1 MSRATRP
8 RDRTLFAFTSRASLN
23 MSQAT
28 TRPLAELDIDD
39 PDLTD
44 EELDALLTKLAEEEA
59 AERLGADDE
68 DDEDDDSSKSANM
81 GTLIAA
87 VVGTVLLASATFIVR
102 KLRRKKAPPPANV
115 PSDEPAILQA
125 PGTSNN
131 VVRRKKVV
139 KKKVVTKKTADKKA
153 CAHCGAAEAKTAS
166 GKLLRCGR
174 CKAVSFCSAD
184 CQKAHWP
191 THKSECKPAEAPAPA
206 APAAATAPAAAPAA
220 AAAAAPTLNPAA
232 PAFVPP
238 GSSTP
243 AAPGA
248 PATDEQATNEQATN
262 EPLSA
267 AADPDADDAA
277 RRAALQERINNDRE
291 NMRKLQQLRIYLQA
305 ASQMFWRGEYRRAVE
320 VLQQVAEKCHGIP
333 SGEMMECEALR
344 LCGHCLIRLK
354 QFDAADRC
362 LDMCMDVAKTVE
374 MPALIANVHIAQ
386 GQLASQ
392 REPPDYPKALEHH
405 EAARVIARECE
416 DISAE
421 AAACLNCAN
430 TVGKMG
436 DKERG
441 MELQYEALGLRR
453 KQVADAQLEIAEAKK
468 VLDENPPAP
477 TEPATLGASA
487 ESEQASGATTES
499 ERAAPTAA
507 TDPTQVKRRRAMMD
521 LANSKRSLQEA
532 RRAEAA
538 ALANVA
544 TAVAGA
550 DGDKAQRATDAAALY
565 EQSIEI
571 LRSEDSFTDKQ
582 LELAVV
588 LNLANVYDNHVP
600 NGHGTGVEYR
610 RELDE
615 MVRKNVQGKE
625 GLPDVCGV
633 CEERTN
639 PLDMVRTG
647 ERGADEDAD
656 DMTALT
662 VLDCMHCHHS
672 KCWTARKETGKGCP
686 DCHRDEPDGNAFV

>member
-1 MSRATRP
+1 VSRATRP
-8 RDRTLFAFTSRASLN
+8 RVRTLFAFTSRASLN

-206 APAAATAPAAAPAA
+206 APAAATAPAAAAAA

-453 KQVADAQLEIAEAKK
+453 KQVADAQLEIAEATK

-477 TEPATLGASA
+477 TEPATLGATA

>member
-1 MSRATRP
+1 
-8 RDRTLFAFTSRASLN
+8 

-206 APAAATAPAAAPAA
+206 APAAATAPAAAAAA

-672 KCWTARKETGKGCP
+672 KCWTARKATGKGCP

>member
-1 MSRATRP
+1 MSKAATRP
-8 RDRTLFAFTSRASLN
+8 LD
-23 MSQAT
+23 
-28 TRPLAELDIDD
+28 ELDIDD

-44 EELDALLTKLAEEEA
+44 EELDALLAQMAEEEA
-59 AERLGADDE
+59 AEHLGADDE
-68 DDEDDDSSKSANM
+68 DDEDGSSKAAGM

-87 VVGTVLLASATFIVR
+87 VVGTVVLAAVTLVVR
-102 KLRRKKAPPPANV
+102 KMRRSKAPPPANV
-115 PSDEPAILQA
+115 PAEEPTILQA

-131 VVRRKKVV
+131 VVKRKKLVKKKVV
-139 KKKVVTKKTADKKA
+139 KKKAADAKA
-153 CAHCGAAEAKTAS
+153 CAHCGVTEAKTAS

-191 THKSECKPAEAPAPA
+191 THKAECKPAEAPA
-206 APAAATAPAAAPAA
+206 APAPAAAPAA
-220 AAAAAPTLNPAA
+220 AAAAVAPAPSLNAAA

-238 GSSTP
+238 GPAPQAAP
-243 AAPGA
+243 AAPA
-248 PATDEQATNEQATN
+248 P
-262 EPLSA
+262 EPEPA
-267 AADPDADDAA
+267 AAEVVAA
-277 RRAALQERINNDRE
+277 APPSDNARAALQERINNDRQ
-291 NMRKLQQLRIYLQA
+291 NMHKLQQLRVYLQA
-305 ASQMFWRGEYRRAVE
+305 ASQLFWRGEYRRAVE
-320 VLQQVAEKCHGIP
+320 ILQQVAQKCEGVP
-333 SGEMMECEALR
+333 SGEMMQCEALR

-362 LDMCMDVAKTVE
+362 LEMCMGVAKTIE
-374 MPALIANVHIAQ
+374 LPALIANVHIAQ
-386 GQLASQ
+386 GQLAAQ
-392 REPPDYPKALEHH
+392 RDPPDYPKALENH
-405 EAARVIARECE
+405 EAARVIAKECE

-453 KQVADAQLEIAEAKK
+453 KQVADAQLEIEEAKK
-468 VLDENPPAP
+468 IIEETQPPPKTETTDGEDGEDAPADPPPA
-477 TEPATLGASA
+477 AASD
-487 ESEQASGATTES
+487 
-499 ERAAPTAA
+499 
-507 TDPTQVKRRRAMMD
+507 DPIQQKRRRAMMD
-521 LANSKRSLQEA
+521 VASSKRTLQEA

-544 TAVAGA
+544 TAVAGR
-550 DGDKAQRATDAAALY
+550 DGDVAGRAVDAAALY

-582 LELAVV
+582 LELAVI

-600 NGHGTGVEYR
+600 GGHGTGVEYR

-625 GLPDVCGV
+625 GLPEVCGV
-633 CEERTN
+633 CQGQTN
-639 PLDMVRTG
+639 PLDMARMS
-647 ERGADEDAD
+647 ERGEDDDAD

-672 KCWTARKETGKGCP
+672 KCWTKRKETGKGCP
-686 DCHRDEPDGNAFV
+686 DCVKDVPADAFV

>member
-23 MSQAT
+23 MSKAT

-44 EELDALLTKLAEEEA
+44 EELDALLMKLAEEEA
-59 AERLGADDE
+59 AERLGADEEDE
-68 DDEDDDSSKSANM
+68 EDDDSSKSANM

-87 VVGTVLLASATFIVR
+87 VVGTVLLAASTFIVR

-115 PSDEPAILQA
+115 PSDEPTILQA

-131 VVRRKKVV
+131 VVRRKKKVV
-139 KKKVVTKKTADKKA
+139 KKKVVKKETAEKKA
-153 CAHCGAAEAKTAS
+153 CAHCGATEAKTAS

-206 APAAATAPAAAPAA
+206 APAAATAAAT
-220 AAAAAPTLNPAA
+220 APTLNAAA

-248 PATDEQATNEQATN
+248 PPTDGNPLTN
-262 EPLSA
+262 EPPSA
-267 AADPDADDAA
+267 AADPDGDDDAA

-362 LDMCMDVAKTVE
+362 LVMCMDVALKVE

-392 REPPDYPKALEHH
+392 REPPDYPKALKHH

-430 TVGKMG
+430 TMGKMG

-468 VLDENPPAP
+468 ILDENPPAS
-477 TEPATLGASA
+477 TESVPEGTATQ
-487 ESEQASGATTES
+487 EQA
-499 ERAAPTAA
+499 AAAAA
-507 TDPTQVKRRRAMMD
+507 TEDPTQVKRRRAMMD

-550 DGDKAQRATDAAALY
+550 DGDKARRATDAAALY

-639 PLDMVRTG
+639 PLDVVRTS
-647 ERGADEDAD
+647 ERGVDEDAD

-662 VLDCMHCHHS
+662 VLDCMHCHHT

-686 DCHRDEPDGNAFV
+686 DCHRDEPDENAFV

>member
-23 MSQAT
+23 MSKAT

-44 EELDALLTKLAEEEA
+44 EELDALLMKLAEEEA

-68 DDEDDDSSKSANM
+68 DEEDDDSSKSANM

-87 VVGTVLLASATFIVR
+87 VVGTVLLAASTFIVR

-115 PSDEPAILQA
+115 PSDEPTILQA

-131 VVRRKKVV
+131 VVRRKKKVV
-139 KKKVVTKKTADKKA
+139 KKKVVKKETAEKKA
-153 CAHCGAAEAKTAS
+153 CAHCGATEAKTAS

-206 APAAATAPAAAPAA
+206 APAAATAP
-220 AAAAAPTLNPAA
+220 TLNAAA

-248 PATDEQATNEQATN
+248 PPTDGNPSTN
-262 EPLSA
+262 EPPSA
-267 AADPDADDAA
+267 AAPDGDDDAA

-362 LDMCMDVAKTVE
+362 LVMCMDVALKVE

-392 REPPDYPKALEHH
+392 REPPDYPKALKHH

-430 TVGKMG
+430 TMGKMG

-468 VLDENPPAP
+468 ILDENPPAS
-477 TEPATLGASA
+477 TESVPEGTATQ
-487 ESEQASGATTES
+487 EQA
-499 ERAAPTAA
+499 AAAAA
-507 TDPTQVKRRRAMMD
+507 TEDPTQVKRRRAMMD

-550 DGDKAQRATDAAALY
+550 DGDKAKRATDAAALY

-615 MVRKNVQGKE
+615 MIRKNVQGKE

-633 CEERTN
+633 CGERTN
-639 PLDMVRTG
+639 PLDVVRTS
-647 ERGADEDAD
+647 ERGVDEDAD

-662 VLDCMHCHHS
+662 VLDCMHCHHT

>member
-1 MSRATRP
+1 M
-8 RDRTLFAFTSRASLN
+8 
-23 MSQAT
+23 
-28 TRPLAELDIDD
+28 AELDIDD

-220 AAAAAPTLNPAA
+220 AADAAPTLNPAA

-392 REPPDYPKALEHH
+392 REPPDYPEALKHH

-430 TVGKMG
+430 TMGKMG

-639 PLDMVRTG
+639 PLDMVRTS

>member
-1 MSRATRP
+1 M
-8 RDRTLFAFTSRASLN
+8 
-23 MSQAT
+23 
-28 TRPLAELDIDD
+28 AELDIDD

-220 AAAAAPTLNPAA
+220 AADAAPTLNPAA

-639 PLDMVRTG
+639 PLDMVRTS

>member
-1 MSRATRP
+1 M
-8 RDRTLFAFTSRASLN
+8 
-23 MSQAT
+23 
-28 TRPLAELDIDD
+28 AELDIDD

-68 DDEDDDSSKSANM
+68 DDEDDDSSKSASM

-87 VVGTVLLASATFIVR
+87 VVGTVLLAASTFIVR

-115 PSDEPAILQA
+115 PSDEPTILQA

-131 VVRRKKVV
+131 VVRRKKPV
-139 KKKVVTKKTADKKA
+139 KKKVVKKKTADKKA
-153 CAHCGAAEAKTAS
+153 CAHCGATEAKTAS

-220 AAAAAPTLNPAA
+220 AADAAPTLNPAA

-392 REPPDYPKALEHH
+392 REPPDYPEALKHH

-550 DGDKAQRATDAAALY
+550 DGDKASRATDAAALY

-639 PLDMVRTG
+639 PLDMVRTS
-647 ERGADEDAD
+647 ERGVDEDAD